1 MRKEAEQTTGTGWER
16 GLKMELRNV
25 LEVVMSL
32 LRVNI
37 VGPRVMMVQLKMFQ
51 LSDGA
56 SDT

>member
-1 MRKEAEQTTGTGWER
+1 
-16 GLKMELRNV
+16 MELRNV